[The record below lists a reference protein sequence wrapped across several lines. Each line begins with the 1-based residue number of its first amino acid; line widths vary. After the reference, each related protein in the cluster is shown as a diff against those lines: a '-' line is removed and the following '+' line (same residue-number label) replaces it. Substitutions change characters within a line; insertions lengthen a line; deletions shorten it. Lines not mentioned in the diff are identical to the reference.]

1 MNEYIYF
8 DSNAS
13 TGLNDNALITR
24 KNLEKYSYLNIS
36 NDNNKLSKK
45 FLKYFEWHKKLIAFK
60 LNVNPDYL
68 YFTSGA
74 SESNITIFHIISI
87 LFPDGAEVITS
98 SIEHKS
104 LLEASK
110 KYQNITTRY
119 IKPNQKNNRITL
131 DDIIPEI
138 NKNTKLISIMGSN
151 NETGFINDI
160 VEIANYAKENTRK
173 YLRS

>member
-60 LNVNPDYL
+60 
-68 YFTSGA
+68 YF
-74 SESNITIFHIISI
+74 
-87 LFPDGAEVITS
+87 
-98 SIEHKS
+98 
-104 LLEASK
+104 
-110 KYQNITTRY
+110 
-119 IKPNQKNNRITL
+119 NN
-131 DDIIPEI
+131 
-138 NKNTKLISIMGSN
+138 
-151 NETGFINDI
+151 
-160 VEIANYAKENTRK
+160 Y
-173 YLRS
+173 